1 MGNVVI
7 FHTAINPIPD
17 GRGRNHLFAPY
28 RLNYSLTDL
37 MTDLPMVC
45 KFKFVL
51 YGHIKKKLALY
62 APRFN
67 SDGPHFLPLDPNFV
81 LDLEPII

>member
-1 MGNVVI
+1 MSDFDGPPLPSKVNDVI
-7 FHTAINPIPD
+7 NEFPLNPIPD
-17 GRGRNHLFAPY
+17 GGGRNHLFAPY

-62 APRFN
+62 VSRFN
-67 SDGPHFLPLDPNFV
+67 YGGP
-81 LDLEPII
+81 